1 MTEPAAA
8 SRRTLYDRLEE
19 RVARWLR
26 VPPRPAVP
34 AGSPGSVRWFQ
45 AAPGFYRYRVVQRL
59 VKQAGALWGLV
70 AGLAFVGFVPDEIP
84 FSENFVWL
92 EIAGIVAFV
101 LQLPLSFFLVRLDFE
116 KRWYLVTDRSLRIR
130 EGVWKVHEQTM
141 SFANVQNL
149 SVRQG
154 PVQRF
159 FGISDLQ
166 VRSAG
171 GGGKGDGG
179 KGDDGEK
186 KDLHLAFFRGVSNA
200 EEIRDLILVHLRGLR
215 GSGLGDPEDE
225 VEEAARPRAVAAG
238 PPDADAVAAAREL
251 LAEASALRTA
261 LASAP
266 R

>member
-1 MTEPAAA
+1 MTGPAAA
-8 SRRTLYDRLEE
+8 SRRTLYDRVEE

-26 VPPRPAVP
+26 VPPRPAAP

-45 AAPGFYRYRVVQRL
+45 AAPGFFRYRVVQWL
-59 VKQAGALWGLV
+59 LKQAGALWGLFI
-70 AGLAFVGFVPDEIP
+70 GLAFVGFVPDEIS
-84 FSENFVWL
+84 FSEHFVWI
-92 EIAGIVAFV
+92 EIVGVVTFV

-149 SVRQG
+149 SIHQG
-154 PVQRF
+154 PLQRF

-166 VRSAG
+166 VRTAG
-171 GGGKGDGG
+171 GGGKGDAG

-186 KDLHLAFFRGVSNA
+186 KDLHLAFFRGVANA
-200 EEIRDLILVHLRGLR
+200 EEIRDLILGHLRGLR

-225 VEEAARPRAVAAG
+225 LEEPG
-238 PPDADAVAAAREL
+238 PPLAAASGASDAAAVAAAREV
-251 LAEASALRTA
+251 LAEASALRAA
-261 LASAP
+261 LASV
-266 R
+266 RR

>member
-1 MTEPAAA
+1 MSEPAAA

-45 AAPGFYRYRVVQRL
+45 AAPGFYRYRVVQWL
-59 VKQAGALWGLV
+59 LKQAGALWGLII
-70 AGLAFVGFVPDEIP
+70 GLAFVGFIPDEIP
-84 FSENFVWL
+84 FSENFIWL
-92 EIAGIVAFV
+92 EIAGVVAFV

-149 SVRQG
+149 AIRQG
-154 PVQRF
+154 PIQRL

-171 GGGKGDGG
+171 GGGKGDAG

-200 EEIRDLILVHLRGLR
+200 EEIRDLILGHLRGLR

-225 VEEAARPRAVAAG
+225 MEAAPRPRTVTAG
-238 PPDADAVAAAREL
+238 PPDANAVAAAREL
-251 LAEASALRTA
+251 LAEASALRSA
-261 LASAP
+261 LSRAP

>member
-45 AAPGFYRYRVVQRL
+45 AAPGFYRYRVVQWL

-84 FSENFVWL
+84 FSEHFVWL
-92 EIAGIVAFV
+92 EIAGVVAFV

-200 EEIRDLILVHLRGLR
+200 EGIRDLILVHLRGLR

-251 LAEASALRTA
+251 LAEASALRNA
-261 LASAP
+261 LSSAP